1 VIRGSWIAARLAGI
15 KSTMSDGELKR
26 WAETWKRAGPELERA
41 RREELRCMTD
51 DDVRRAGER
60 FCFC

>member
-1 VIRGSWIAARLAGI
+1 
-15 KSTMSDGELKR
+15 MSDGELKR

-41 RREELRCMTD
+41 RCEELRCMTD